1 MRRDAGN
8 RTGFTL
14 IELLLVLTIIGLSA
28 ALIIPRAMRAQT
40 DTKYGQV
47 RQYGSEIA
55 SYIMAWAQNQA
66 RAQRTTTSFTLKD
79 FLYQD
84 IIEADGAGVI
94 SNKLADK
101 YTGHDDFKGVAN
113 LVAADKM
120 PTNPFN
126 EASYFS
132 QVNNDQQVPSPKPG
146 LLYLAA
152 QPDPSQE
159 EYLNFYLLFT
169 STTPDDSGSFWYGGM
184 DPNDRDKVRR
194 GVFVARLYND
204 EEPGTGEGPFLMG
217 GESQIPRPPETPPGQ
232 PSPQSQ

>member
-1 MRRDAGN
+1 MRRHVGK

-40 DTKYGQV
+40 DTKFAQV

-66 RAQRTTTSFTLKD
+66 RAQRPTTSFTLKD
-79 FLYQD
+79 FFYQD
-84 IIEADGAGVI
+84 VIEADGAGVT
-94 SNKLADK
+94 SNRLVDK
-101 YTGHDDFKGVAN
+101 YTGHEDYKGVAN
-113 LVAADKM
+113 LVASDKM
-120 PTNPFN
+120 PVNPFN

-132 QVNNDQQVPSPKPG
+132 PVNNDSQAPSPKPG

-169 STTPDDSGSFWYGGM
+169 STTPDAAGSYWYGGM
-184 DPNDRDKVRR
+184 DPKDPDKIRR
-194 GVFVARLYND
+194 GVFVARLFND
-204 EEPGTGEGPFLMG
+204 EEPGTGERPFLMG
-217 GESQIPRPPETPPGQ
+217 GGAPGPRPAEETPP
-232 PSPQSQ
+232 QSK